1 MRLAGVTCALAVAVL
16 GAIGATARATSE
28 TTPQALYFR
37 LLKTPITASDLPPG
51 YLTADIGIGS
61 LTKRAQKFHAV
72 GEVDV
77 TIDGGHAFIDF
88 IVFPSRA
95 AAIAD
100 WKDSKDDFHKNTD
113 TQQPAPP
120 DLPWPAI
127 IGNSSITGKS
137 ATGKAVTNGVTT
149 LSFTPKNVIV
159 QTFTLATDHT
169 GSGDIPGTIK
179 LARYAL
185 RHLHAVRR

>member
-1 MRLAGVTCALAVAVL
+1 MRLLGLTLALSVAVL
-16 GAIGATARATSE
+16 GAAAAGAGATSE
-28 TTPQALYFR
+28 TSPQALYFR
-37 LLKTPITASDLPPG
+37 LLRTPITTSDLPPG
-51 YLTADIGIGS
+51 YLTADIGIGRLS
-61 LTKRAQKFHAV
+61 QRAQKFHAV

-88 IVFPSRA
+88 IVFPTRA

-100 WKDSKDDFHKNTD
+100 WQDSKSDFHKNTD
-113 TQQPAPP
+113 SRQPAPP

-137 ATGKAVTNGVTT
+137 GTGKPVTNGVTT

-169 GSGDIPGTIK
+169 GSGDVPGTIR
-179 LARYAL
+179 LARFAL